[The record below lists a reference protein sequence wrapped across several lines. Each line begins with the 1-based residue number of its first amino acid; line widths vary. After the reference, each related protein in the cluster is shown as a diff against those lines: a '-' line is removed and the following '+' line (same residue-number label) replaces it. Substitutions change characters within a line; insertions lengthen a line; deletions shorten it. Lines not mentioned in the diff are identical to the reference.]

1 MRAKST
7 GQGPRYPRILLKD
20 NHILDHCS
28 PFQPSSTADVNIR
41 LGLRGGLNTT
51 TPQTS
56 KTLESRPEIHPP
68 SGVQAT
74 FLSAVRTVQLEASH
88 SFSAGSRLFLPP
100 VPIPC
105 GRRKKAASLLRTVS
119 EISPKGPLPFPVPEQ
134 FSPVAEGTL
143 QTWATGF
150 APSLIVM
157 QLFATGVQSF
167 RWKTSKKLRNLVPLW
182 ERTLAGSSDRLGGSG
197 WSVRSQRFQHIYR
210 RAVTP

>member
-7 GQGPRYPRILLKD
+7 GQRPRYPRILLKD
-20 NHILDHCS
+20 NHILDHWS

-56 KTLESRPEIHPP
+56 KTLESRSDSPP
-68 SGVQAT
+68 ASGGRAT
-74 FLSAVRTVQLEASH
+74 FLSAVPTVRPEASH
-88 SFSAGSRLFLPP
+88 SFSAESRLFPPP

-119 EISPKGPLPFPVPEQ
+119 ETSPKGFLPFPGPEQ

-150 APSLIVM
+150 TPYRNCNATFCTRCLVFSMGSIRKVQNLI
-157 QLFATGVQSF
+157 
-167 RWKTSKKLRNLVPLW
+167 
-182 ERTLAGSSDRLGGSG
+182 
-197 WSVRSQRFQHIYR
+197 
-210 RAVTP
+210 